1 MTASE
6 SRACAV
12 LFPGQGSQEK
22 GMGRDLAEREPEC
35 MDLWKRAEKAS
46 GLALREIYWDGEEAD
61 MARTDALQPAMTAV
75 NLSLWLRAGQRL
87 APAGVAGHSLGEYL
101 ALAAAGVLSL
111 DDTLQI
117 TALRGRL
124 MSQAGGPDQGMTAV
138 LKLSLEQVEEIA
150 AAAADATGT
159 LCIAANRNTPAQF
172 VLSGHK
178 AALEVAAERIKEAK
192 GRAVPLAVAGAFH
205 SPLVEEAA
213 AELAKAMAKLDWSAP
228 RIPVVLN
235 VTAAP
240 EPDPAKVKDAM
251 TRQMVSP
258 VRWIETMATL
268 WGLGARRFVELGPKG
283 VLARMCA
290 ANVAPLGAA
299 EGEWSAESAAT
310 PEAADTLLQ
319 A

>member
-1 MTASE
+1 MSE
-6 SRACAV
+6 KRACAV

-22 GMGRDLAEREPEC
+22 GMGRDLAEREPDC
-35 MDLWKRAEKAS
+35 LDLWKKAEKAS

-75 NLSLWLRAGQRL
+75 NLSLWLRAGSRL
-87 APAGVAGHSLGEYL
+87 APVGVAGHSLGEFS

-111 DDTLQI
+111 DHVFSL
-117 TALRGRL
+117 TALRGKL

-138 LKLSLEQVEEIA
+138 LKLSLEQVEQIA
-150 AAAADATGT
+150 AQAAEATGA

-178 AALEVAAERIKEAK
+178 SALENAAEQVKEAK
-192 GRAVPLAVAGAFH
+192 GRAVPLAVSGAFH
-205 SPLVEEAA
+205 SPLVAEAA
-213 AELAKAMAKLDWSAP
+213 AELAKAMDKMDWRAP

-240 EPDPAKVKDAM
+240 EPDPAKLAEAM
-251 TRQMVSP
+251 TKQMVSP
-258 VRWIETMATL
+258 VRWIETMACL

-283 VLARMCA
+283 VLSRMCSP
-290 ANVAPLGAA
+290 NLAPLGAA
-299 EGEWSAESAAT
+299 EGEWSAEGAST
-310 PEAADTLLQ
+310 LEAADALL
-319 A
+319 

>member
-1 MTASE
+1 MTMSE
-6 SRACAV
+6 KPACAV

-61 MARTDALQPAMTAV
+61 MARTDALQPAMTVV
-75 NLSLWLRAGQRL
+75 NLNLFLRAGLRL
-87 APAGVAGHSLGEYL
+87 APAGVAGHSLGEFS
-101 ALAAAGVLSL
+101 ALAASGVLSL
-111 DDTLQI
+111 DDTLAL
-117 TALRGRL
+117 TSLRGKL

-138 LKLSLEQVEEIA
+138 LKLSLDQVEAIA
-150 AAAADATGT
+150 AAAAEATGA

-178 AALEVAAERIKEAK
+178 IALEDAAVRVKEAK

-205 SPLVEEAA
+205 SPLVQEAA
-213 AELAKAMAKLDWSAP
+213 AELARAMAKLDWNAP

-235 VTAAP
+235 VTAQA

-251 TRQMVSP
+251 GKQMVSP
-258 VRWIETMATL
+258 VRWIETMASL
-268 WGLGARRFVELGPKG
+268 WGMGCRRFVELGPKG
-283 VLARMCA
+283 VLTRMCA
-290 ANVAPLGAA
+290 PNLAPLGAA
-299 EGEWSAESAAT
+299 EGAWAAESAST
-310 PEAADTLLQ
+310 LEAADNLL
-319 A
+319 

>member
-1 MTASE
+1 MTVSE
-6 SRACAV
+6 QRACAV

-22 GMGRDLAEREPEC
+22 GMGRDLAERDPDC
-35 MDLWKRAEKAS
+35 LDLWKRAEKAS

-61 MARTDALQPAMTAV
+61 MARTDALQPAMTVV
-75 NLSLWLRAGQRL
+75 NLSLFLRAGRRL
-87 APAGVAGHSLGEYL
+87 APAAAAGHSLGEFS

-111 DDTLQI
+111 DDALAL

-150 AAAADATGT
+150 AAAAKKTGK

-178 AALEVAAERIKEAK
+178 AALETATALIKEAR

-205 SPLVEEAA
+205 SPLVQEAA
-213 AELAKAMAKLDWSAP
+213 DELARAMARLDWNAP

-235 VTAAP
+235 ATARP
-240 EPDPAKVKDAM
+240 EPDPARVKDAM

-258 VRWIETMATL
+258 VRWIETMASL
-268 WGLGARRFVELGPKG
+268 WGMGCRRFVELGPKG
-283 VLARMCA
+283 VLTRMCA
-290 ANVAPLGAA
+290 PNLAPLGAA
-299 EGEWSAESAAT
+299 EGEWAAESAAT
-310 PEAADTLLQ
+310 REAADNLP
-319 A
+319 

>member
-1 MTASE
+1 MSASDP
-6 SRACAV
+6 RVCAV

-22 GMGRDLAEREPEC
+22 GMGRDLAEREADC
-35 MDLWKRAEKAS
+35 LDLWKRAEKAS
-46 GLALREIYWDGEEAD
+46 GLPLREIYWDGEEAD

-75 NLSLWLRAGQRL
+75 NLSLWLRAGKHL
-87 APAGVAGHSLGEYL
+87 APAGVAGHSLGEFS

-111 DDTLQI
+111 DDTLAL
-117 TALRGRL
+117 TSLRGKL

-138 LKLSLEQVEEIA
+138 LKLALDKVEEIA
-150 AAAADATGT
+150 AAAADKTGT

-178 AALEVAAERIKEAK
+178 AALEAAAELVKEAK
-192 GRAVPLAVAGAFH
+192 GRAVPLAVSGAFH
-205 SPLVEEAA
+205 SPLVSEAA
-213 AELAKAMAKLDWSAP
+213 AELAKAMGKMDWSAP

-240 EPDPAKVKDAM
+240 EPDPAKVQEAM

-258 VRWIETMATL
+258 VRWIETMASL

-283 VLARMCA
+283 VLSRMCSP
-290 ANVAPLGAA
+290 NLSPLGAA

-310 PEAADTLLQ
+310 LEAADALF
-319 A
+319 

>member
-1 MTASE
+1 MTVSE
-6 SRACAV
+6 NRACAV

-22 GMGRDLAEREPEC
+22 GMGRDLAEREPDC
-35 MDLWKRAEKAS
+35 LDLWKRAEKAS
-46 GLALREIYWDGEEAD
+46 GLALREIYWGGEEAD

-75 NLSLWLRAGQRL
+75 NLSLWLRAGARL
-87 APAGVAGHSLGEYL
+87 APVGVAGHSLGEYS
-101 ALAAAGVLSL
+101 ALAAAGVLSR
-111 DDTLQI
+111 DDALQL

-124 MSQAGGPDQGMTAV
+124 MSQAGGPDQGMAAV
-138 LKLSLEQVEEIA
+138 LKLTLGQVEEIA
-150 AAAADATGT
+150 AAAAGKTGK

-172 VLSGHK
+172 VLSGHA
-178 AALEVAAERIKEAK
+178 AALEAAAELIKEAK
-192 GRAVPLAVAGAFH
+192 GRAVPLAVSGAFH

-213 AELAKAMAKLDWSAP
+213 AELARAMARLDWRAP

-235 VTAAP
+235 VTAQP

-258 VRWIETMATL
+258 VRWIETMASL

-290 ANVAPLGAA
+290 PNVAPLGAA
-299 EGEWSAESAAT
+299 EGEWSAESVAT
-310 PEAADTLLQ
+310 LEAADSLL
-319 A
+319 

>member
-1 MTASE
+1 MSE
-6 SRACAV
+6 PRACAV

-35 MDLWKRAEKAS
+35 MDLWKRAEKAC

-61 MARTDALQPAMTAV
+61 MARTDALQPAMTVV
-75 NLSLWLRAGQRL
+75 NLNLFLRVGPRL
-87 APAGVAGHSLGEYL
+87 APAGVAGHSLGEFS
-101 ALAAAGVLSL
+101 ALAAAGVLSR
-111 DDTLQI
+111 DDTLAL
-117 TALRGRL
+117 TSLRGKL

-138 LKLSLEQVEEIA
+138 LKLDLAQVESIARA
-150 AAAADATGT
+150 AAEATGT

-178 AALEVAAERIKEAK
+178 AALEDAAARVKEAK

-205 SPLVEEAA
+205 SPLVQEAA
-213 AELAKAMAKLDWSAP
+213 DELAKAMAKLDWNAP

-235 VTAAP
+235 VTAQA

-258 VRWIETMATL
+258 VRWIETMASL
-268 WGLGARRFVELGPKG
+268 WGMGARRFVELGPKG
-283 VLARMCA
+283 VLTRMCA
-290 ANVAPLGAA
+290 PNVAPLGAA
-299 EGEWSAESAAT
+299 EGEWSAESAST
-310 PEAADTLLQ
+310 LEAADNLL
-319 A
+319 